1 MIPKR
6 RLGKLFMGSYWM
18 NKGEKLMSDFP
29 DAKGAVTYRK
39 AGLGIRK
46 MVFLPLAIG
55 VFFLFLFID
64 GIYQF
69 MGSRSNQAIVLLGLA
84 VTVIVCVKIYRWAEA
99 MDDRTKKFSDRAIA
113 WKKEAVAE
121 ESVGSLLEALPDNYF
136 VMNDFVTE
144 KGTINYIVAGPKG
157 ILTIG
162 TNSRPG
168 VLIRNGEM
176 LLLDG
181 RPFEED
187 IIRHA
192 WARNDLVQDLL
203 ADKGVCTLR
212 PQPVIVFTD
221 ADVQFKK
228 RVRGVHIV
236 GSKNLHAF
244 LEGLPVWMSERLSKG
259 IIDCLSSIQMPAM

>member
-1 MIPKR
+1 
-6 RLGKLFMGSYWM
+6 
-18 NKGEKLMSDFP
+18 MSDFP
-29 DAKGAVTYRK
+29 DTKGAVTYRK
-39 AGLGIRK
+39 AGPGTRK
-46 MVFLPLAIG
+46 MAFLPLAIG
-55 VFFLFLFID
+55 VFFLFLFIG

-69 MGSRSNQAIVLLGLA
+69 VGDRSNQAIVLLGLT
-84 VTVIVCVKIYRWAEA
+84 VTVIVCVKICHWAEA
-99 MDDRTKKFSDRAIA
+99 TGDKTKKFSDRAIA
-113 WKKEAVAE
+113 WKKEAAE
-121 ESVGSLLEALPDNYF
+121 EGVGSLLEALPDTYF

-144 KGTINYIVAGPKG
+144 KGTINYILAGPKG

-162 TNSRPG
+162 TNSRQG

-187 IIRHA
+187 IIKQA

-203 ADKGVCTLR
+203 AGKGVCTLR

-221 ADVQFKK
+221 ADVQFKE

-236 GSKNLHAF
+236 GSKDLHAF